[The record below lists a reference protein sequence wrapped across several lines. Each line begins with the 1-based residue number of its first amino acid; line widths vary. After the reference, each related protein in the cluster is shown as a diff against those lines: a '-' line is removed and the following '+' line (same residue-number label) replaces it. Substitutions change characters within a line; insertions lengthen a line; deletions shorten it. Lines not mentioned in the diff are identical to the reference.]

1 MSRAEFEK
9 WFTAND
15 SAVMAK
21 RSLERDG
28 DGYKFMIAHSAW
40 LVWQAAESHTAR
52 ECVEWHERQAE
63 VAGRADNTEEARLHM
78 AHAKHFRA
86 AYPDAF
92 KEGQ

>member
-1 MSRAEFEK
+1 MSKEAFEAACK
-9 WFTAND
+9 AHGWPLGIRT
-15 SAVMAK
+15 
-21 RSLERDG
+21 DG
-28 DGYKFMIAHSAW
+28 SYVGSTEVRWGA
-40 LVWQAAESHTAR
+40 WQAAESHTAR

-92 KEGQ
+92 KEGE